1 MAEKKKALGRGLD
14 ALFGEIE
21 IAVPARAGAGGETP
35 RNPAERNQPKTIN
48 NTDSAAGAYRK
59 GQDEQAPAAAD
70 PENAVL
76 YIDIDDIRPN
86 EMQPRQAFEPESID
100 DLAASIE
107 AYGVIQPVLLRRTK
121 LGYELIA
128 GERRWR
134 AARKAG
140 LRKIPAIL
148 REVTEEENAL
158 IAIIENMQREDL
170 NPLEEA
176 SAFRAVIEQY
186 GMTQEAL
193 SRAVGKSRPHIANTL
208 RLLKLPPEIQEYLRS
223 GALTLGHANALG
235 AVRDSAAQIRLAG
248 RAAANALSVR
258 ETERLCA
265 AASDAS
271 GGAKARRKAPRK
283 DAGKTAEIRRVEEEL
298 TSLLGTK
305 VVISGDRDSGCV
317 ELRYYGP
324 DELDGIVEFL
334 REAGEGRG

>member
-1 MAEKKKALGRGLD
+1 MAGKKKALGRGLG
-14 ALFGEIE
+14 ALFEDIE
-21 IAVPARAGAGGETP
+21 TAAPVKE
-35 RNPAERNQPKTIN
+35 K
-48 NTDSAAGAYRK
+48 AAGK
-59 GQDEQAPAAAD
+59 AAGRPTAAK
-70 PENAVL
+70 PESENAVL

-86 EMQPRQAFEPESID
+86 EMQPRQAFEPETID
-100 DLAASIE
+100 ELAASIE
-107 AYGVIQPVLLRRTK
+107 TYGVIQPVLLRKTK

-176 SAFRAVIEQY
+176 SAFRAVIGQY

-208 RLLKLPPEIQEYLRS
+208 RILKLPPEIQEYLRS
-223 GALTLGHANALG
+223 GLLSLGHANALG
-235 AVRDSAAQIRLAG
+235 AVRDPQAQIRLAG
-248 RAAANALSVR
+248 RAAANTLSVR
-258 ETERLCA
+258 ETEKLCVMEA
-265 AASDAS
+265 EAS
-271 GGAKARRKAPRK
+271 GGAKAKKKTPRK
-283 DAGKTAEIRRVEEEL
+283 DARKTAEIRRVEEEL

-305 VVISGDRDSGCV
+305 VVISGDRESGSV

-324 DELDGIVEFL
+324 DDLDGIVEFL
-334 REAGEGRG
+334 RNAGERRG